1 MDKQQAEICETYQ
14 LKWTSFTNYMH
25 SCISASL
32 HSDSFADVALVTA
45 DGHQIMAHRYVL
57 SYSSLFLARVLKLH
71 RKVTTALPLMIVMP
85 PEIDYKSLKVLVRYM
100 YSGEA
105 KVSKEILKS
114 VLRGGD
120 ILQIKGLYRL
130 LTVILFQGKGR
141 CRQKRQDNSTTAET
155 SPRDTDSSSR
165 NTSCSSHGAPG
176 ETSHQLCENTPQ
188 TTAIQPKPNNAT
200 SLDKSQSQKFLV
212 VQKQKE
218 QMTYTSPR
226 QKAMVLNF
234 TLMHP
239 FDKNGQTTKDPEKT
253 MTILN
258 KQLDPLGE
266 YGPGETSIKN
276 EANTSRESGLQY
288 LMIKDEP
295 VEWSEADMELIESKD
310 VYEEVTLKSEPE
322 EHSSDNNENEEKMFS
337 PLTCEL
343 CTETFT
349 IPREWVRHV
358 QTHTD
363 VLPAKRRRRDST
375 GDSYENETFP
385 ELMCDLCQK
394 PFPTPAE
401 WVKHIQKDHTEF
413 ELHLSNKKSYPSGK
427 QLAPSSRTDTP
438 PPQSGDGGKQCTDC
452 NKTFPSHA
460 SMVIHKRSHTGE
472 KPFNCDMCSKTFN
485 VKSNLLRHLRT
496 IHNKIINST
505 EVESK
510 EDDSS
515 N

>member
-120 ILQIKGLYRL
+120 ILQIKGLYREKEDVDKNVKITQQQPKPPPATPTPPPATPAVPPMVPL
-130 LTVILFQGKGR
+130 VKPVI
-141 CRQKRQDNSTTAET
+141 NSAK
-155 SPRDTDSSSR
+155 
-165 NTSCSSHGAPG
+165 
-176 ETSHQLCENTPQ
+176 NTPQ

-258 KQLDPLGE
+258 KQLDPLSE

-438 PPQSGDGGKQCTDC
+438 SPQSGDGGKQCADC